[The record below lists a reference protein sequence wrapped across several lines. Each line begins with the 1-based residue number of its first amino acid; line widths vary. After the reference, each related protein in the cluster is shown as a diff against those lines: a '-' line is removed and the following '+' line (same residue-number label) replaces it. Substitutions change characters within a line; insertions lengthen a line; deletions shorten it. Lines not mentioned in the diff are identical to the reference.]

1 MREHNLTDQER
12 RAVVQDILL
21 AFRVG
26 TVPHRAYARLAR
38 KHECHRHT
46 VERIWARYCGNVAD
60 GVADGAPESRIN
72 QKSGRKP
79 YDRAELAAKIGAV
92 SVAGRRRIERT
103 AAAVGVSTGLLH
115 LLLKEGHM
123 IRRTTRIKPQLT
135 DIQKLARMRYTDLY
149 RRAYLRVRG
158 YVYHGAY
165 GQEVVRR

>member
-1 MREHNLTDQER
+1 MREPNLTDQER

-26 TVPHRAYARLAR
+26 TVPHGAYARLAR

-60 GVADGAPESRIN
+60 GVADGAPESRIK
-72 QKSGRKP
+72 QKPGRKP

-92 SVAGRRRIERT
+92 PVADRQRIERT

-123 IRRTTRIKPQLT
+123 TRRTT
-135 DIQKLARMRYTDLY
+135 
-149 RRAYLRVRG
+149 V
-158 YVYHGAY
+158 
-165 GQEVVRR
+165 